1 MLRAFRLGRAVTTSR
16 TFRVRRVTKAFSVVR
31 LVIDNLE
38 QNGITKV
45 AFARLGDPAVIP
57 LWFGEGDAV
66 TPAFIRDAAKA
77 ALDAGQTFYS
87 HTRGIPHLRDA
98 IKSYLDGLYGLDID
112 PDRITVP
119 GSAMMGV
126 TIAAQTAVTSGDRA
140 LIVSPHWPNIEITYR
155 IAGAQIDAV
164 RQKETDAGW
173 QLDVAEIIH
182 AVRPKTRSI
191 YINSPCNPT
200 GWVMGHDA
208 QSELLA
214 FCRERDILLIADEV
228 YHRTY
233 FGAEHAPSF
242 LEVARDDDPLV
253 VVNGFSKAWAMT
265 GWRLGWVV
273 TPSRLCTAW
282 TALSE
287 CFNTGATVFAQ
298 AGGVAAL
305 ERGEQTVATLREQ
318 YRGGRRIVEQRFGEH
333 PLIDLRMPEG
343 AFYAFPRVEGVTDS
357 LAFVQG
363 VLAEE
368 DVGLA
373 PGYAF
378 GPGNEAHF
386 RLCFAQS
393 HERLAEGLDRIIRY
407 VERHANALDRLVPD

>member
-1 MLRAFRLGRAVTTSR
+1 M
-16 TFRVRRVTKAFSVVR
+16 VRQVVET
-31 LVIDNLE
+31 LE

-45 AFARLGDPAVIP
+45 AFERLDDPAVIP
-57 LWFGEGDAV
+57 LWFGEGDLV
-66 TPAFIRDAAKA
+66 TPAFIRDAAQR
-77 ALDAGQTFYS
+77 ALDDGQTFYA
-87 HTRGIPHLRDA
+87 HTRGLPALRAA
-98 IKSYLDGLYGLDID
+98 IKRYLDGLYGLDID
-112 PDRITVP
+112 PDRISVP

-126 TIAAQTAVTSGDRA
+126 TIAAQMAVTSGDRA

-155 IAGAQIDAV
+155 VAGAQVDVV
-164 RQKETDAGW
+164 RQRETEDGW
-173 QLDVAEIIH
+173 ALEVAEIVE
-182 AVRPKTRSI
+182 AVRSGTRSI
-191 YINSPCNPT
+191 FVNTPCNPT
-200 GWVMGHDA
+200 GWVMRPDA
-208 QSELLA
+208 QEELLA

-228 YHRTY
+228 YHRT
-233 FGAEHAPSF
+233 FFDGEHAPSF

-265 GWRLGWVV
+265 GWRVGWVV
-273 TPSRLCTAW
+273 APARLCTAW

-305 ERGEQTVATLREQ
+305 ERGEETVAALREQ
-318 YRGGRRIVEQRFGEH
+318 YRGGRAIVERHLAGH
-333 PLIDLRMPEG
+333 PLIDLLMPEG
-343 AFYAFPRVEGVTDS
+343 AFYAFPKVPGLADS

-363 VLAEE
+363 ILAEE

-393 HERLAEGLDRIIRY
+393 HERLEEGLRRVLRY
-407 VERHANALDRLVPD
+407 VERHANRLDRMGKAL

>member
-1 MLRAFRLGRAVTTSR
+1 MGR
-16 TFRVRRVTKAFSVVR
+16 
-31 LVIDNLE
+31 
-38 QNGITKV
+38 
-45 AFARLGDPAVIP
+45 
-57 LWFGEGDAV
+57 
-66 TPAFIRDAAKA
+66 
-77 ALDAGQTFYS
+77 
-87 HTRGIPHLRDA
+87 
-98 IKSYLDGLYGLDID
+98 
-112 PDRITVP
+112 
-119 GSAMMGV
+119 
-126 TIAAQTAVTSGDRA
+126 
-140 LIVSPHWPNIEITYR
+140 
-155 IAGAQIDAV
+155 
-164 RQKETDAGW
+164 
-173 QLDVAEIIH
+173 
-182 AVRPKTRSI
+182 
-191 YINSPCNPT
+191 
-200 GWVMGHDA
+200 DA

-214 FCRERDILLIADEV
+214 FCRRRDILLVADEV

-233 FGAEHAPSF
+233 FEAEHAPSF

-273 TPSRLCTAW
+273 TPSRLCTPW

-305 ERGEQTVATLREQ
+305 EHGERTVATLRDQ
-318 YRGGRRIVEQRFGEH
+318 YRGGRRIVEQHLGNH
-333 PLIDLRMPEG
+333 PLIDLRTPEG

-393 HERLAEGLDRIIRY
+393 HERLAEGLDRVIRY
-407 VERHANALDRLVPD
+407 VERHANALDRLPPAD